1 VRQKIDPPGCESQGA
16 DTIIDNDEPGER
28 PDVAAIV
35 TAGDD
40 DDGEVLDA
48 TGLPDCGWQ

>member
-1 VRQKIDPPGCESQGA
+1 VTGKDRPPGGDSQGP
-16 DTIIDNDEPGER
+16 DTRLAGDES
-28 PDVAAIV
+28 VAMV
-35 TAGDD
+35 TDGDD